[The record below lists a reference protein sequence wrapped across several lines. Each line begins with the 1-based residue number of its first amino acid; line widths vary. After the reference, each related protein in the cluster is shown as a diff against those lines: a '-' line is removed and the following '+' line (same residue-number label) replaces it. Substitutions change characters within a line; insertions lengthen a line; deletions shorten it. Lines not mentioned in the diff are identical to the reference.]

1 MFLFAG
7 LRIPGQ
13 PPTAAES
20 AAPVVEAV
28 QAPEEIGQPLPQQGA
43 PSTGEA
49 VSRQGNVTFTARQV
63 EPSYTVAAGDSLSA
77 IAQRYGTTAEAV
89 QSINNLPD
97 TFLKVNQ
104 RLVLP

>member
-1 MFLFAG
+1 M
-7 LRIPGQ
+7 
-13 PPTAAES
+13 
-20 AAPVVEAV
+20 
-28 QAPEEIGQPLPQQGA
+28 
-43 PSTGEA
+43 
-49 VSRQGNVTFTARQV
+49 
-63 EPSYTVAAGDSLSA
+63 AAGDSLSA